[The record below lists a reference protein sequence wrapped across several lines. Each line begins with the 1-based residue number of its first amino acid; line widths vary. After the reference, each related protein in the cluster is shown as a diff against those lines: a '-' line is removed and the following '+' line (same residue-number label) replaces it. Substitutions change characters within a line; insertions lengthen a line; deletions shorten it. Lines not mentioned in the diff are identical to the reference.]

1 MLSSR
6 SNSSADAVE
15 VEVVRPDDG
24 RLESVWVALFIAAVV
39 LLGAL
44 GIWARQTP
52 ATLADPSA
60 SLTTAQRQLLLELSI
75 AADEI
80 EFMQGLLGE
89 EALTLT
95 NLTQQALLP
104 LFVGQDFQAWQAI
117 SQGCFLLTQPKSSA
131 AFVLRLEANTPPAI
145 FFIPELIENPH
156 TCNELSSWL
165 RMDNN
170 Q

>member
-6 SNSSADAVE
+6 SNFN

-24 RLESVWVALFIAAVV
+24 RLESFWVTLFILAV
-39 LLGAL
+39 LLL
-44 GIWARQTP
+44 GGLGVWARQAP
-52 ATLADPSA
+52 VTLTEPSA
-60 SLTTAQRQLLLELSI
+60 SLNTAQRQLLLELSI

-80 EFMQGLLGE
+80 AFMEDILGAE
-89 EALTLT
+89 ELKLA
-95 NLTQQALLP
+95 NLTEQALLP
-104 LFVGQDFQAWQAI
+104 VFVGQDFEAWQAI
-117 SQGCFLLTQPKSSA
+117 SQGCFLLAQPKSNA

>member
-6 SNSSADAVE
+6 SNFN

-24 RLESVWVALFIAAVV
+24 RLESFWVTLFILAV
-39 LLGAL
+39 LLL
-44 GIWARQTP
+44 GGLGVWARQAP
-52 ATLADPSA
+52 VTLTEPSA
-60 SLTTAQRQLLLELSI
+60 SLNTAQRQLLLELSI

-80 EFMQGLLGE
+80 AFMEDILGAE
-89 EALTLT
+89 ELKLA
-95 NLTQQALLP
+95 NLTEQALLP
-104 LFVGQDFQAWQAI
+104 VFVGQDFEAWQAI
-117 SQGCFLLTQPKSSA
+117 SQGCFLLAQPKSSA